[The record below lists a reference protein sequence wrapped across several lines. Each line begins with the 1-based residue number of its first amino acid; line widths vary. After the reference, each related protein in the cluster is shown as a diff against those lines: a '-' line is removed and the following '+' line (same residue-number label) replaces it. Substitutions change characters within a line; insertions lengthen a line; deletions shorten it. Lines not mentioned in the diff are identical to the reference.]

1 MLNCQVGDLAITVEA
16 ELTENI
22 GKIVRVVAAV
32 GYQEWSYFVR
42 PVFLWEVEA
51 LGAECPLYYQV
62 GSGPIT
68 AKMVGEVPDMFLKP
82 IRPLGSN
89 SLLRDS
95 LTRSDELVETQC

>member
-22 GKIVRVVAAV
+22 GKIVRVVAAL
-32 GYQEWSYFVR
+32 GYQEWSCFVR

-51 LGAECPLYYQV
+51 LGPACPLCYQV

-68 AKMVGEVPDMFLKP
+68 AKMLGEVPDMFLRP
-82 IRPLGSN
+82 IRPPKSTTLLGV
-89 SLLRDS
+89 
-95 LTRSDELVETQC
+95 LTPPVLHVETNS